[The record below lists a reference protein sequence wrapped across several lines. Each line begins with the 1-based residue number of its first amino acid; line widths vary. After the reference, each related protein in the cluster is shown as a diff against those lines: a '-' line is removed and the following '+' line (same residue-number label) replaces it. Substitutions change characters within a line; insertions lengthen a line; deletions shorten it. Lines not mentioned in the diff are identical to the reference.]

1 MAQGSTACAG
11 YDLLR
16 GMSIP
21 RWNPSHTISEQE
33 EFLLSRLRRTR
44 KLFAFL
50 RLQRRELFDEK
61 FQDELAA
68 MYRETG
74 AGKPPCPP
82 ALLAM
87 ATLLQGYLRVSD
99 AEAVE
104 LTVVDKRWQLVLDRL
119 DAQEP
124 AFGQGTLSDFRA
136 RMIRLDMDQRLLE
149 RTAELAKKTKGFDAK
164 KLPKSLR
171 VAIDSAPLAG
181 AGRVEDT
188 INLLWHAARKIVE
201 SVAIMMEWDKEAVCR
216 AAEIPLLLNTSAK
229 AGLDVDWSDEEQKRW
244 ALDRLVEQLDALVI
258 WLSQHQREAMKAP
271 PLVQYVETLKQV
283 IEQDLEPD
291 PEPDGPGL
299 RIRKG
304 VAKDRR
310 ISVEDAEMRHGR
322 KSKSQLIDGYKRHV
336 ATDLVTK
343 LILACCVTPA
353 NRPEADATPALE
365 ADLARQGLCVDEL
378 YIDQAYA
385 HSELASKTLARGGQ
399 VICRPRSTNNGDCF
413 RKEDFVLNW
422 EDNTLTCPAGQ
433 TRPFQLGQIVRFDPQ
448 VCAACPLREQCTK
461 AQPERGRTVSVA
473 HDEALQHKRRQA
485 LQTPQG
491 REVLRQRVGVEHRLA
506 HVVYRQGARA
516 RYIGVRKNLYDLRRT
531 SSIQNLE
538 TIQQGGPLRDVA

>member
-1 MAQGSTACAG
+1 
-11 YDLLR
+11 
-16 GMSIP
+16 MSIP
-21 RWNPSHTISEQE
+21 RWNPGHTISKQE
-33 EFLLSRLRRTR
+33 ELLLSRLKRTR

-68 MYRETG
+68 MYRATG

-87 ATLLQGYLRVSD
+87 AVLLQGYLRVSD

-119 DAQEP
+119 DALEP

-136 RMIRLDMDQRLLE
+136 RMIRRDMDQRLLE
-149 RTAELAKKTKGFDAK
+149 RTVDLAKKTKGFDPK

-171 VAIDSAPLAG
+171 LAIDSAPLEG

-201 SVAIMMEWDKEAVCR
+201 GVAIMMEWEKDDVCR
-216 AAEIPLLLNTSAK
+216 AAAIPLLLSPSAK

-244 ALDRLVEQLDALVI
+244 ALDRLVEQLDSLVV

-291 PEPDGPGL
+291 PEPDGPDL

-322 KSKSQLIDGYKRHV
+322 KSKSQRIDGYKRHV

-353 NRPEADATPALE
+353 NRPEAEATPALE
-365 ADLARQGLCVDEL
+365 ADLARQGLSVDDL

-385 HSELASKTLARGGQ
+385 HSEMATQTLARGGR
-399 VICRPRSTNNGDCF
+399 VFCKPRSTNNGDCF
-413 RKEDFVLNW
+413 GKEDFALNW
-422 EDNTLTCPAGQ
+422 EERTLTCPAGQ
-433 TRPFQLGQIVRFDPQ
+433 TQPFQLGQIVRFEPQ
-448 VCAACPLREQCTK
+448 VCAPCPLREQCTR
-461 AQPERGRTVSVA
+461 AQPERGRTVSIA
-473 HDEALQHKRRQA
+473 PDEALQHQRRQA
-485 LQTPQG
+485 IKTPEG
-491 REVLRQRVGVEHRLA
+491 REELRQRVGVEHRLA
-506 HVVYRQGARA
+506 HVVYRQGDRA
-516 RYIGVRKNLYDLRRT
+516 RYVGVRKNLYDLRRAA
-531 SSIQNLE
+531 SIQNME
-538 TIQQGGPLRDVA
+538 AIQHGGPLRLVA